1 MLNNTTGNLK
11 FWLITTK
18 WAAFSTKI
26 IILVTPISLQIEIF
40 VSQNKVLVTVF
51 QNVMPNLPAEQNLA
65 CGDSIPIQGV
75 FSIFWKFEQEQKK
88 SMKWGV
94 VFIDIFAPVFQFVC
108 GQNVDKALRTEHLL
122 WRLSCKSVNG
132 HWWTSTEV
140 IPFLTIIPSK
150 MTWARILLY
159 ACCLYTSYRWLKYYS
174 TWALKMD
181 YKCSS
186 GAESIIMVPVFVCWL
201 TKLRKLLRNWDIW

>member
-75 FSIFWKFEQEQKK
+75 FSIF
-88 SMKWGV
+88 
-94 VFIDIFAPVFQFVC
+94 
-108 GQNVDKALRTEHLL
+108 
-122 WRLSCKSVNG
+122 
-132 HWWTSTEV
+132 
-140 IPFLTIIPSK
+140 
-150 MTWARILLY
+150 
-159 ACCLYTSYRWLKYYS
+159 
-174 TWALKMD
+174 
-181 YKCSS
+181 
-186 GAESIIMVPVFVCWL
+186 
-201 TKLRKLLRNWDIW
+201 